1 MIIKTGKPMIKN
13 VIVALALTLSSF
25 AIYAQGGSKIG
36 HVNFQEIILKLP
48 ERAEAETKIR
58 KFAETLQNRLQAMET
73 EYRNFLADYE
83 REAEKMTRTER
94 ESKEREIVELQQR
107 IQNAQQKAQQDLQKQ
122 EEELLAPMIDRVNKA
137 IAEVA
142 KEQNFAYVID
152 SSAGVTLYDGGGINL
167 GSAVEKKLNL

>member
-1 MIIKTGKPMIKN
+1 MIKN
-13 VIVALALTLSSF
+13 VILALVLTLSSLG
-25 AIYAQGGSKIG
+25 AYAQGGSKVG

-48 ERAEAETKIR
+48 ERADAESKIR

-73 EYRNFLADYE
+73 EYRNFIADYE
-83 REAEKMTRTER
+83 RDAEKMTRTER
-94 ESKEREIVELQQR
+94 ETREREIMELQQR

-142 KEQNFAYVID
+142 KEQNFGYILD
-152 SSAGVTLYDGGGINL
+152 SSAGVTLYDAGGNNIGA
-167 GSAVEKKLNL
+167 AVEKKLNL